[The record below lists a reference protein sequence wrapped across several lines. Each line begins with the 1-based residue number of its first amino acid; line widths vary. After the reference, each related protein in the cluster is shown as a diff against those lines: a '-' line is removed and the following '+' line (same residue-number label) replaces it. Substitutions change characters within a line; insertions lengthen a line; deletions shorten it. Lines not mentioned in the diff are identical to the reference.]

1 MNSVDRPL
9 TFRDQNPT
17 AMELIAD
24 HRARIAFEEEE
35 RLTQRSRQFE
45 ELRAELNSVS
55 VRIRAWEKMHGLC
68 FPTNPAHPILDV
80 IASVTGIPSLR
91 RCEKSSRHVTPGE
104 QHRRRSLPA
113 CPTIARCDARTHMT
127 CTDQLRISPSGPH
140 SRTTRIRRKRH
151 RRTLEEIGNGILE
164 IK

>member
-80 IASVTGIPSLR
+80 IASVTGIPLTALR
-91 RCEKSSRHVTPGE
+91 EE
-104 QHRRRSLPA
+104 QQ
-113 CPTIARCDARTHMT
+113 AR
-127 CTDQLRISPSGPH
+127 H
-140 SRTTRIRRKRH
+140 SRRATPTALSTGVPDH
-151 RRTLEEIGNGILE
+151 SAL
-164 IK
+164 